1 MIQEKFVL
9 FMCEVIIKK
18 LDWVMKHDIINRLIE
33 SFLSNYQKEETML
46 RNGSN
51 FVFDSVD
58 LLTVHIHKINLKRG
72 KSYIKSPDW
81 IYTKR
86 ATINPKN
93 KDKCFQYSITVVLNH
108 KEISNHPERISN
120 IKPFI
125 NYYNLGGIDFPV
137 GIKDWEK
144 CERNNKDIALN
155 ILYAPPN
162 K

>member
-33 SFLSNYQKEETML
+33 SFLSNYQKEETIL

-81 IYTKR
+81 IFSKR

-93 KDKCFQYSITVVLNH
+93 KDNKCF
-108 KEISNHPERISN
+108 
-120 IKPFI
+120 
-125 NYYNLGGIDFPV
+125 
-137 GIKDWEK
+137 
-144 CERNNKDIALN
+144 
-155 ILYAPPN
+155 
-162 K
+162 